1 MESFLPLFP
10 LKLVAFPSEQLS
22 LHIFEPRYKELIN
35 DIIETDS
42 TFGIAVYLDKLMSFG
57 TEVKL
62 KEISKVYE
70 DGRMDIK
77 IIGGR
82 VFEILSFDNPMIGKL
97 YAGGR
102 VVYQDN
108 YIVVS
113 ESLHTEF
120 LFYLNELFRLMNYT
134 IDLIPLQVNSFTF
147 AHKIGLKLE
156 EEYDLLMMDEEADRV
171 QYLIR
176 HLLKV
181 IPILRDIESAKEKIK
196 NNGHFKNLDPLDF

>member
-1 MESFLPLFP
+1 M
-10 LKLVAFPSEQLS
+10 V
-22 LHIFEPRYKELIN
+22 N
-35 DIIETDS
+35 DVLETDS

-62 KEISKVYE
+62 KEVSKVYE

-77 IIGGR
+77 TIGGR
-82 VFEILSFDNPMIGKL
+82 VFEILSFDNPTIGKL

-102 VVYQDN
+102 VVYKDDN
-108 YIVVS
+108 IMVS
-113 ESLHTEF
+113 ESLYAEF
-120 LFYLNELFRLMNYT
+120 LFYLKELFRLMNYT
-134 IDLIPLQVNSFTF
+134 IELIPLQVNAFTF
-147 AHKIGLKLE
+147 AHKVGLKLA
-156 EEYDLLMMDEEADRV
+156 EEYDLLMMDKESDRI

-196 NNGHFKNLDPLDF
+196 NNGHFKNLEPLDF